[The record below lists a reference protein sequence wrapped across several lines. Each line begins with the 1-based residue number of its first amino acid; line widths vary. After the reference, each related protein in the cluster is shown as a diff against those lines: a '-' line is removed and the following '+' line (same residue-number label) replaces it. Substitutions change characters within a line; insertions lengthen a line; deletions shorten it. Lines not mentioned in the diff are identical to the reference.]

1 MPVVIGVFAAA
12 PGLAQ
17 VPAGNT
23 SPQAPAPPPGGLLRK
38 SPPQPQQ
45 KQSLDYFVGRWN
57 VTWSGRESAFSPG
70 PRTGTVTYTRLGT
83 SNFLDV
89 RGEGKFEAAGAY
101 KEAGTLG
108 WHEGQ
113 KILAL
118 HERLPGGVEMLSLG
132 DWTSPIT
139 IRFESA
145 PIPATAAK
153 GAASQMLTL
162 RRIYMIVSAQAFT
175 VTEELSVDGKP
186 FERLGRGVFGKAEA
200 VQKKN

>member
-1 MPVVIGVFAAA
+1 MTLVIGVLAVAQA
-12 PGLAQ
+12 LAQ
-17 VPAGNT
+17 VPSGNASPQVPSGNV
-23 SPQAPAPPPGGLLRK
+23 SPQAPAAPPGGFLRK

-83 SNFLDV
+83 SNFLEV
-89 RGEGKFEAAGAY
+89 RGAGKSEAGGAY

-118 HERLPGGVEMLSLG
+118 HERLPGGVELLSIG
-132 DWTSPIT
+132 DWTSPIS

-145 PIPATAAK
+145 P
-153 GAASQMLTL
+153 LTVGGQPLIL
-162 RRIYMIVSAQAFT
+162 RRTYGIVSAQAFT
-175 VTEELSVDGKP
+175 VTEEMSRDGKS
-186 FERLGRGVFGKAEA
+186 FARVGAGVFGKVAAKE
-200 VQKKN
+200 

>member
-1 MPVVIGVFAAA
+1 MTTRLLRLVLPVVIGVFAIL

-17 VPAGNT
+17 TPSGNA
-23 SPQAPAPPPGGLLRK
+23 SPQTPPPAGGLLRK

-45 KQSLDYFVGRWN
+45 KQSLEYFVGRWN

-70 PRTGTVTYTRLGT
+70 PRTGTVTYTRLGA

-89 RGEGKFEAAGAY
+89 RGEGKSEAGGAY

-108 WHEGQ
+108 WHEVQ
-113 KILAL
+113 KMLAL
-118 HERLPGGVEMLSLG
+118 HERLAGGVEVLSLG

-145 PIPATAAK
+145 PVTVR
-153 GAASQMLTL
+153 GQTLTL
-162 RRIYMIVSAQAFT
+162 RRTYGIVSAQSFT
-175 VTEELSVDGKP
+175 VTEELSTDGTS
-186 FERLGRGVFGKAEA
+186 FVRLGGGVLGKVAAKE
-200 VQKKN
+200 